1 MYLMHMKRYN
11 KILTCFFVVFLLS
24 SLTVRSEIAPNLL
37 ELTEGTVIIGEIY
50 QNDVLGELNFSI
62 DRIWHDP
69 FLDEDMVEFTRDFI
83 HTPPYDPIVNVKR
96 EIVTSLVVNDNRTV
110 FLPVSSYYVETIDY
124 NMTIF
129 LNYTT
134 DLNVI
139 EDDLMVTYNGTT
151 YIYNDI
157 DPGEPFYDNV
167 SYWMLTWAIANVF
180 ELQLM
185 PLTKYAISP
194 QATIGQEI
202 EYGQY
207 NGSVVGFTEYYIS
220 ETEYFEVIEVHHDES
235 IVIINIFG
243 TDDPYTIG
251 ESTLLYEKNTGI
263 VVHWLEY
270 NSTSDKYYYYNATE
284 VIGINPIVIP
294 EFSVPFIA
302 VLSSILIAIP
312 ILIVRRRKN

>member
-11 KILTCFFVVFLLS
+11 KFLACFCVVFLLS
-24 SLTVRSEIAPNLL
+24 SLTVRSETAPNLL
-37 ELTEGTVIIGEIY
+37 ELTEGTVIIGEVFH
-50 QNDVLGELNFSI
+50 NDIFGNWNFSI
-62 DRIWHDP
+62 DKIWYDS
-69 FLDEDMVEFTRDFI
+69 FLDEDIVELTRDFI
-83 HTPPYDPIVNVKR
+83 HEPPYDPIVNVSR
-96 EIVTSLVVNDNRTV
+96 EIATSLILKDNRTAI
-110 FLPVSSYYVETIDY
+110 LPVASYYVETVDY
-124 NMTIF
+124 NITVF
-129 LNYTT
+129 LNYTI
-134 DLNVI
+134 DLNI
-139 EDDLMVTYNGTT
+139 TEDDLMITYNGTT
-151 YIYNDI
+151 YIFNDI
-157 DPGEPFYDNV
+157 DPGELFYDIV
-167 SYWMLTWAIANVF
+167 SYWMMTWATANVF